1 MILVCTISCLFFF
14 SFTHDAPSEFLAQ
27 FSFFAE
33 ESTLVLMLT
42 PSFYNRLTKTVV
54 WLDILFFY
62 TATVCTQV
70 SEIAYVIL
78 EMELIEL
85 QPSVLM
91 TDCPLVSK
99 TDGVFHVADRWD
111 VISSIWLQCGIR
123 LHKIE
128 STIRISREKPNLR
141 YERR

>member
-1 MILVCTISCLFFF
+1 MNVFDGRRRTLDGNVDDSRVHDFLSLLF

-99 TDGVFHVADRWD
+99 TDGVFHVADR
-111 VISSIWLQCGIR
+111 
-123 LHKIE
+123 
-128 STIRISREKPNLR
+128 
-141 YERR
+141 